1 MTRIKKVDPNIP
13 REMTGQRPMTEV
25 AVGVLVRPL
34 DSAFLLTTRP
44 LGKPYAGYWEFP
56 GGKLESGE
64 TVLEALKRELREEIG
79 ICMQEAVLWRQE
91 VFDYPHALVHLN
103 FCLVTR
109 WLGDIEMRESQA
121 FKWSTLPVTQRPIL
135 PGTFPVLNWLAQE
148 RGFNGSVAIEL

>member
-1 MTRIKKVDPNIP
+1 MPLIKKVDPKIP
-13 REMTGQRPMTEV
+13 REMTGQRRMTEV

-64 TVLEALKRELREEIG
+64 TVLEALGRELREEIG
-79 ICMQEAVLWRQE
+79 ISVQEAVLWRQE
-91 VFDYPHALVHLN
+91 VFDYPHALVNLN

-121 FKWSTLPVTQRPIL
+121 FEWSTLPVRQRPIL
-135 PGTFPVLNWLAQE
+135 PGTFPVLKWLAQE
-148 RGFNGSVAIEL
+148 RGFCGPVAREL